1 MMLTLGD
8 IRNYLA
14 GLGIADQVYIGKL
27 NNKKDHS
34 IGVYHRKGS
43 GSPVTALGGIENSS
57 YDIRRISLLIHW
69 DKDVNASERTAYE
82 LYNKLQNV
90 SSLNIGDTH
99 VNFLILQTPEPED
112 VGTDDNG
119 VYEYVIWLDFVYQRK

>member
-1 MMLTLGD
+1 MLTLGD

>member
-1 MMLTLGD
+1 MLTLGD

-43 GSPVTALGGIENSS
+43 GPPVTALGGIENSS
-57 YDIRRISLLIHW
+57 YDIRRISLLVHW
-69 DKDVNASERTAYE
+69 DKDVNASERAAYE

-90 SSLNIGDTH
+90 SSLDIGDTH
-99 VNFLILQTPEPED
+99 VNFLILQVPEPED

>member
-1 MMLTLGD
+1 MLTLGD

-34 IGVYHRKGS
+34 IGVYHRKGE
-43 GSPVTALGGIENSS
+43 GPPVTALGGREYSS
-57 YDIRRISLLIHW
+57 YDICRISFLVHW
-69 DKDVNASERTAYE
+69 DKDARASERAAYK
-82 LYNKLQNV
+82 LYEKLQDV
-90 SSLNIGDTH
+90 SSLDIGETH
-99 VNFLILQTPEPED
+99 VCFLILQVPEPVD

-119 VYEYVIWLDFVYQRK
+119 VYEYVIWVDFVYQRK

>member
-1 MMLTLGD
+1 MLTLGD

-119 VYEYVIWLDFVYQRK
+119 VYEYVIWMDFVYQRK

>member
-1 MMLTLGD
+1 MLTLGD

-43 GSPVTALGGIENSS
+43 GPPVTALGGIENSS

>member
-1 MMLTLGD
+1 MLTLGD

-119 VYEYVIWLDFVYQRK
+119 VYEYVIWLEFVYQRK

>member
-1 MMLTLGD
+1 MLTLGD

-43 GSPVTALGGIENSS
+43 GPPVTALGGIENSS

-119 VYEYVIWLDFVYQRK
+119 VYEYVIWMDFVYQRK

>member
-1 MMLTLGD
+1 MLTLGD

-14 GLGIADQVYIGKL
+14 GLGIADQVYIGQL

-43 GSPVTALGGIENSS
+43 GPPVTALGGIENSS

-119 VYEYVIWLDFVYQRK
+119 VYEYVIWMDFVYQRK